1 MLCANTF
8 GTFRASSRHSD
19 GLLYSLSLS
28 FTVLTTRILADE
40 PKPVRMGRCPFGSVY
55 GVASVPI
62 DVTAMKRYLRALA
75 IGHQTCLLIVVATLL
90 AVVASVLVTIG
101 KSRPERSR
109 GTIVIGWKPF
119 VTRWW

>member
-1 MLCANTF
+1 M
-8 GTFRASSRHSD
+8 SRS
-19 GLLYSLSLS
+19 LYAWADARSAAFMVSL
-28 FTVLTTRILADE
+28 
-40 PKPVRMGRCPFGSVY
+40 P
-55 GVASVPI
+55 VPI